1 MEKRQSKKSRKDD
14 HEFES
19 EDELLKL
26 VGPYWS
32 FGDPCRPTPD
42 RTPERRGSASVFRW
56 GVSVRIPSKANA
68 TNARAGRISRQRA
81 A

>member
-32 FGDPCRPTPD
+32 FGDPLPTD
-42 RTPERRGSASVFRW
+42 TRSDTRKKG
-56 GVSVRIPSKANA
+56 
-68 TNARAGRISRQRA
+68 
-81 A
+81 